1 MRKSTHRSTPLNSRR
16 RTGGI
21 AVMNR
26 LQADPPGRQ
35 ATVIEFPHVEEIQ
48 ELETKIE
55 SRLRELTN
63 LVDGFGDTAFNL
75 FLTERAAVR
84 EAIEE
89 LVVKV
94 AALDW
99 IVRVAKRSSGAVRA
113 GLWRDIEAAL
123 ADVERTAEYV
133 IRATE
138 NWAQRETNGRREPV
152 ICMHPF

>member
-1 MRKSTHRSTPLNSRR
+1 MPKSTHRSTPLNSRHR
-16 RTGGI
+16 SGDLGVVNGI
-21 AVMNR
+21 
-26 LQADPPGRQ
+26 QAEPPGRQ
-35 ATVIEFPHVEEIQ
+35 AKVIEFPHVQAIE
-48 ELETKIE
+48 ELEAKIE
-55 SRLRELTN
+55 SRLRELTD
-63 LVDGFGDTAFNL
+63 LVDGFGDTAFHL

-94 AALDW
+94 GALDW